1 MGSHSSEKVRNAS
14 WEPAA
19 ARRPTGGWAGEC
31 SNGRSWMWSPSLHP
45 RSWMTGSQGC
55 SHLFCLKG
63 GDNYFCEA
71 IMRT

>member
-1 MGSHSSEKVRNAS
+1 
-14 WEPAA
+14 
-19 ARRPTGGWAGEC
+19 
-31 SNGRSWMWSPSLHP
+31 MWSPSLHP